1 MVPNAQNYVSVTG
14 TVTRKPEL
22 RATPSGKYNAELLLA
37 VSRGFK
43 REDGTDWIR
52 VRCWQ
57 KTAELAAQYLDKGSR
72 VQVMGRLRGD
82 WYDSKEGKT
91 RLSLEVVADQVQ
103 FLSPPR
109 SAGSGELGEVQPE
122 RGRRAAA

>member
-1 MVPNAQNYVSVTG
+1 MPKAQNYVTVTG
-14 TVTRKPEL
+14 TVTRRPDL
-22 RATPSGKYNAELLLA
+22 RATPNGKYNAELLLA

-57 KTAELAAQYLDKGSR
+57 KTAEWAAQYLEKGAR

-82 WYDSKEGKT
+82 WYDAKDGKT
-91 RLSLEVVADQVQ
+91 RLGLEVVADQVEA
-103 FLSPPR
+103 LSRPRATTPDESSEPR
-109 SAGSGELGEVQPE
+109 STQ
-122 RGRRAAA
+122 GRRAAA

>member
-1 MVPNAQNYVSVTG
+1 MPNAQNYVSVMG

-22 RATPSGKYNAELLLA
+22 RATPTGKYNAELLLA

-57 KTAELAAQYLDKGSR
+57 KTAELAAQYLDKGAR

-82 WYDSKEGKT
+82 FYDSKDGKT
-91 RLSLEVVADQVQ
+91 RLGQEVVADQVQ
-103 FLSPPR
+103 FLSRPRAGASDPSSEPPPSQGRR
-109 SAGSGELGEVQPE
+109 SA
-122 RGRRAAA
+122 A

>member
-14 TVTRKPEL
+14 TVTRRPEL
-22 RATPSGKYNAELLLA
+22 RATPTGKWNAELLLA

-43 REDGTDWIR
+43 REDGTDWVR

-57 KTAELAAQYLDKGSR
+57 KTAELATQYLDKGSR

-82 WYDSKEGKT
+82 WYDSKDGKT
-91 RLSLEVVADQVQ
+91 RLGLEVVADQVQ
-103 FLSPPR
+103 FLSRPR
-109 SAGSGELGEVQPE
+109 AAGSGEAGEAQSGP
-122 RGRRAAA
+122 GRRSAA